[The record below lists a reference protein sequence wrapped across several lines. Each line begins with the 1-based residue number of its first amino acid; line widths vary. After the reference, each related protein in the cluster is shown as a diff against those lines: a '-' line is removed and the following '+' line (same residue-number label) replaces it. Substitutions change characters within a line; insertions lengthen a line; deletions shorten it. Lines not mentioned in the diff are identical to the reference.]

1 MNLNMEFKRAVTFLS
16 IVAVVTT
23 LISCQPD
30 KLGEGN
36 GLISTKDLDATFT
49 ITPVEGKNNTYIF
62 SATNENYLTS
72 HWNVADGSGFNVGR
86 VTKEVFFPD
95 AGTYNIQHKVADI
108 GGVSEVASLSL
119 KVETSDPIAG
129 NIIKGGRFDAP
140 EDISQWSIVNISAS
154 GTEWTFADG
163 KATVQGGNW
172 NQKGIYQTIE
182 VIEGLTY
189 KIDMLVSSTSGVQD
203 TWFEVFAAPT
213 VPVDGSDYVTG
224 LIAKFSTWGADGECD
239 GFKETFSGK
248 LSEIGCDFTGEQG
261 KFVAET
267 TETIYL
273 VIKCG
278 GGNLMDGVS
287 IDNIEMRVV
296 K

>member
-1 MNLNMEFKRAVTFLS
+1 MDLPIKLKKGVEFLAVVSVIL
-16 IVAVVTT
+16 IVA
-23 LISCQPD
+23 CQPAE
-30 KLGEGN
+30 LGNGN
-36 GLISTKDLDATFT
+36 GLTATDMDAGFT
-49 ITPVEGKNNTYIF
+49 ITEVASANNTYLLTANNSYITSSWDIGNGAGF
-62 SATNENYLTS
+62 SAGGT
-72 HWNVADGSGFNVGR
+72 D
-86 VTKEVFFPD
+86 KEVFFPD
-95 AGTYNIQHKVADI
+95 AGDYNIQHKVTGI

-189 KIDMLVSSTSGVQD
+189 KIDMLVNSTTGVTD
-203 TWFEVFAAPT
+203 TWFEVFASPTAPI
-213 VPVDGSDYVTG
+213 D
-224 LIAKFSTWGADGECD
+224 GADYSAGGKLITINTWAGC
-239 GFKETFSGK
+239 GGAPFSGK
-248 LSEIGCDFTGEQG
+248 LSEIGCDLGALTYPDEPG

-273 VIKCG
+273 VIKSG
-278 GGNLMDGVS
+278 GADLRDGIS
-287 IDNIEMRVV
+287 IDNVEMRVV